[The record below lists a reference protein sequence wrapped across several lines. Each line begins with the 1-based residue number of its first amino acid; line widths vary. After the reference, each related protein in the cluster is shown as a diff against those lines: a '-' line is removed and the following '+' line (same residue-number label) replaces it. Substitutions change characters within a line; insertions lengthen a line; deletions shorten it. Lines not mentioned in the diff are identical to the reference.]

1 MHRTRIRSRFSALFN
16 FKLNALV
23 FVLGLT
29 PESGESKRPIEVYI
43 MYSTNAFKKVIFY
56 MDTNGHMTLTFF
68 FVLLCVVA
76 ITFCAQ
82 ARLSILPAS
91 DVFDKTCLPQAHNS
105 FLQDIEVYLF
115 MRRQEKCFQ
124 TAPNSQAFL
133 SFVVTKQ
140 G

>member
-1 MHRTRIRSRFSALFN
+1 MHRTRIRSRFSSLFN
-16 FKLNALV
+16 FKLKASV

-68 FVLLCVVA
+68 CVLLCVVA

-82 ARLSILPAS
+82 ARLSILP
-91 DVFDKTCLPQAHNS
+91 T
-105 FLQDIEVYLF
+105 
-115 MRRQEKCFQ
+115 
-124 TAPNSQAFL
+124 
-133 SFVVTKQ
+133 
-140 G
+140 

>member
-1 MHRTRIRSRFSALFN
+1 
-16 FKLNALV
+16 
-23 FVLGLT
+23 
-29 PESGESKRPIEVYI
+29 

-68 FVLLCVVA
+68 CVLLCVVA

-82 ARLSILPAS
+82 ARLFILPTS

-124 TAPNSQAFL
+124 TPPNSQAFFFFCGHKIRSISHSSL
-133 SFVVTKQ
+133 RKTKQ
-140 G
+140 SKRPKNSVWFFVKWLFTWSHYEQFRITL